1 MEFEFDPL
9 KSASNRE
16 KHGVDFDQAQELWQ
30 DPMRIE
36 VPARTVG
43 EPRWLVVGR
52 MGGRHW
58 SAVVTY
64 REDRIRIRIISV
76 RRARD
81 EEIEIY
87 EV

>member
-43 EPRWLVVGR
+43 AAVARGRPDGRQALVGCGDLP
-52 MGGRHW
+52 GGQDQDHLC
-58 SAVVTY
+58 SPGTG
-64 REDRIRIRIISV
+64 
-76 RRARD
+76 
-81 EEIEIY
+81 
-87 EV
+87 

>member
-1 MEFEFDPL
+1 MEFEFDLL

-64 REDRIRIRIISV
+64 REDRIRIIFV
-76 RRARD
+76 RLARD

>member
-16 KHGVDFDQAQELWQ
+16 KHGVDFVQAQELWQ

-36 VPARTVG
+36 VPARTTG

-64 REDRIRIRIISV
+64 REDRIRIISV

-81 EEIEIY
+81 EETRIY

>member
-16 KHGVDFDQAQELWQ
+16 KHGVDFVQAQELWQ

-36 VPARTVG
+36 VPARTAG

-64 REDRIRIRIISV
+64 REDRIRIISV

>member
-16 KHGVDFDQAQELWQ
+16 KHGVDFIQAQE
-30 DPMRIE
+30 D
-36 VPARTVG
+36 
-43 EPRWLVVGR
+43 
-52 MGGRHW
+52 
-58 SAVVTY
+58 
-64 REDRIRIRIISV
+64 RIRIISV

-81 EEIEIY
+81 EEIRIY

>member
-9 KSASNRE
+9 KSVSNRE
-16 KHGVDFDQAQELWQ
+16 KHGVDFVQAQELWQ

-36 VPARTVG
+36 VPARTAG

-64 REDRIRIRIISV
+64 REDRIRIISV

-81 EEIEIY
+81 EEREIY